1 MARVYQMPPNT
12 SEKEKA
18 IGGILTFSQFGWLI
32 LGLIIC
38 LIIFAF
44 CYLFTGDKVVGIV
57 LGAPFLPIGVPFAF
71 YKKYEMPLLKY
82 LSVKRKFNQKT
93 HKLIN
98 KKRRVTFF
106 LYFT

>member
-71 YKKYEMPLLKY
+71 YKKYEMSLFRYLK
-82 LSVKRKFNQKT
+82 LNKVFKSKT
-93 HKLIN
+93 KQLIN
-98 KKRRVTFF
+98 KH
-106 LYFT
+106 